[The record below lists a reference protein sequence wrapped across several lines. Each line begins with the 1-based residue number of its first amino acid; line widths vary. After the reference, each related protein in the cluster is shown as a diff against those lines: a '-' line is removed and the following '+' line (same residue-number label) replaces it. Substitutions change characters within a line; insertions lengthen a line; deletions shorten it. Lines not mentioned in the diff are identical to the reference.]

1 MYKAQDDTVDIDA
14 LKKIIEEE
22 YNNDHENVI
31 MILQAI
37 QRRYDYLP
45 MPALEYLSQKIGIPL
60 SKIYGV
66 ATFYSTFNLEP
77 QGPVASTWTSAPGAE
92 PVWRT
97 ARSPIK

>member
-1 MYKAQDDTVDIDA
+1 
-14 LKKIIEEE
+14 
-22 YNNDHENVI
+22 
-31 MILQAI
+31 
-37 QRRYDYLP
+37 
-45 MPALEYLSQKIGIPL
+45 LEYLSQKIGIPL